1 MDSPANKLSPEIR
14 RAIVVWWLVGAAL
27 WITVSLADRLQSLLI
42 QITLA
47 LFLSFA
53 LEPMVIRLEKRG
65 VRRSIGAAICLLAA
79 AIVFLVFAGLMG
91 QLIAT
96 QLNDLIDELP
106 AYLESGQQWAK
117 SQFGIVVDTGSLAD
131 EIQTGNVSGWA
142 SDVAGNLVSVGTS
155 IASLFFQILTV
166 LLLTYYLSA
175 DGPRMRRTV
184 CSLLPPARQH
194 EVLRVW
200 NLAIQKTGAYISS
213 RVILAAISGV
223 FHYVV
228 FAILDLPSGVALA
241 VWVGVVSQ
249 FIPAIGT
256 YLAGILPALVALGS
270 SPGKALWVIAAV
282 LIYQQIENYWLQPKI
297 TAQTLDLHPGV
308 SIVAVLAG
316 TALLGGVGAVL
327 ALPFVATL
335 TGFVSAYVQRHEL
348 VEDSVTPTNE
358 PVPD

>member
-1 MDSPANKLSPEIR
+1 M
-14 RAIVVWWLVGAAL
+14 
-27 WITVSLADRLQSLLI
+27 SLADRLQSLLI

-53 LEPMVIRLEKRG
+53 LEPMVIKLEKRG
-65 VRRSIGAAICLLAA
+65 VRRSIGAAISLLAVL
-79 AIVFLVFAGLMG
+79 IVFLVFAGLMG

-106 AYLESGQQWAK
+106 AYLESGQKWAK

-213 RVILAAISGV
+213 RVILAAISGI
-223 FHYVV
+223 FHYIV
-228 FAILDLPSGVALA
+228 FATLNLPSSVALA
-241 VWVGVVSQ
+241 VWVGVISQ

-270 SPGKALWVIAAV
+270 SPGKAIWVIAAV
-282 LIYQQIENYWLQPKI
+282 LIYQQVENYILQPKI

-348 VEDSVTPTNE
+348 VEDAVVPANE
-358 PVPD
+358 PAPD